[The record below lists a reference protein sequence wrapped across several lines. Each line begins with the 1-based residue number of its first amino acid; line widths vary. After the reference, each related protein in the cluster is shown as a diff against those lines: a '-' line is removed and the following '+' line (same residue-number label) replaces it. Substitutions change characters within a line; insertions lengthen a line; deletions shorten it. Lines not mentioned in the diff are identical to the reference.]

1 MGTFLSKRAGG
12 ITMATNAVAPE
23 IVAAITAAVQTA
35 AGGKVVAVRI
45 KPAEVWTLA
54 NRSNL

>member
-1 MGTFLSKRAGG
+1 
-12 ITMATNAVAPE
+12 MATNIVASE
-23 IVAAITAAVQTA
+23 IVAVITAAVQSA
-35 AGGKVVAVRI
+35 MGSKVVAVRI

>member
-1 MGTFLSKRAGG
+1 
-12 ITMATNAVAPE
+12 MATNSVAPE

>member
-1 MGTFLSKRAGG
+1 
-12 ITMATNAVAPE
+12 MATNAVAPE

-35 AGGKVVAVRI
+35 AGGK
-45 KPAEVWTLA
+45 PAEVWTLA

>member
-1 MGTFLSKRAGG
+1 
-12 ITMATNAVAPE
+12 MATNVVAPE

-35 AGGKVVAVRI
+35 AGNKVAAVSI